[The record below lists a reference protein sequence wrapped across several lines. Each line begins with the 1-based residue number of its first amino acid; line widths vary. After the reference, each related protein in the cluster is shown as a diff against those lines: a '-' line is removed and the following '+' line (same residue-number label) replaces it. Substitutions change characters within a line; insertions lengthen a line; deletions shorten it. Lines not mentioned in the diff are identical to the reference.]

1 MGGTNAQL
9 PIGRQVSLP
18 GYRPAI
24 VALHRRTENLAEGKD
39 DPN

>member
-18 GYRPAI
+18 GYRAAFAPPA
-24 VALHRRTENLAEGKD
+24 RRAENLAEGKD
-39 DPN
+39 GRN

>member
-18 GYRPAI
+18 GYRSA
-24 VALHRRTENLAEGKD
+24 VAPLARRAENLAEGKD
-39 DPN
+39 DSN